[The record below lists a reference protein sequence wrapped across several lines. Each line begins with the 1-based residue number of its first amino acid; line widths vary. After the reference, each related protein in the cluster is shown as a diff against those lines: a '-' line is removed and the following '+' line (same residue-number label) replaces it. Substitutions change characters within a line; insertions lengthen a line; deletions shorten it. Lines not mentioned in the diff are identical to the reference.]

1 MSWKRLTAMGLVG
14 AALLALAAPATAA
27 AQSGSTVVDHN
38 VTFSEFFPDDIC
50 GPRASF
56 VTFNARM
63 QVFHFTETNGTFNAQ
78 FTEVMTYHVDFVDP
92 ALRDQDSRLVDSI
105 HHSYT
110 PGGIEVF
117 NETFH
122 DFPTGIKIW
131 YRLRVMERDGQLVAE
146 REVQKVV
153 GCP

>member
-105 HHSYT
+105 HHSFT
-110 PGGIEVF
+110 PRGIEVF
-117 NETFH
+117 NEIFH

-131 YRLRVMERDGQLVAE
+131 YRLRVMEHDGELVAE

-153 GCP
+153 GCL